1 MDINILKTFVA
12 VCEHS
17 GFSAA
22 AEKLGYTQSTV
33 SSQIKMLEKELQT
46 VLFDRYY
53 HRISLTS
60 DGIVVLGYARNI
72 LNAHEKMLTD
82 INGCG
87 QIDGD
92 IRLAMS
98 SSVANRYFGREY
110 LGFRKQYPE
119 IRLTITE
126 CGTEKMFDM
135 LRKNEADLVFTLDS
149 HIYESE
155 FEICAERMERAH
167 FVASAENR
175 LAHIQH
181 LNVYDII
188 EEPFILTE
196 HGMSYRRLLDEK
208 LASSSYE
215 IKPVLEAGNPLQI
228 CEMVAESGLL
238 SFLPDFIT
246 DGYVKDG
253 RLVYLPVDDCDIQ
266 VWTQLLIH
274 KNKWRSPALD
284 AFVTYYKKIIE
295 KSEYSVKN

>member
-1 MDINILKTFVA
+1 
-12 VCEHS
+12 
-17 GFSAA
+17 
-22 AEKLGYTQSTV
+22 
-33 SSQIKMLEKELQT
+33 
-46 VLFDRYY
+46 
-53 HRISLTS
+53 
-60 DGIVVLGYARNI
+60 
-72 LNAHEKMLTD
+72 
-82 INGCG
+82 
-87 QIDGD
+87 
-92 IRLAMS
+92 
-98 SSVANRYFGREY
+98 
-110 LGFRKQYPE
+110 
-119 IRLTITE
+119 
-126 CGTEKMFDM
+126 MFDM

-181 LNVYDII
+181 LNVYDVI

-208 LASSSYE
+208 LASASYE

-228 CEMVAESGLL
+228 CAMVEGSGLL

-284 AFVTYYKKIIE
+284 AFITYYKKIIE
-295 KSEYSVKN
+295 KSED